1 MRGWGLSTQP
11 KPVRTGHLLASF
23 LEEGGYLTALAFL
36 VGALSSLRPGSLWLA
51 LQPESPEPGDAEG
64 GKRSVMR
71 PVNKALLPQ
80 SGTVRGCEETLQGI
94 L

>member
-51 LQPESPEPGDAEG
+51 LQPERPEPGDAEG

-71 PVNKALLPQ
+71 PVNKALLLQ